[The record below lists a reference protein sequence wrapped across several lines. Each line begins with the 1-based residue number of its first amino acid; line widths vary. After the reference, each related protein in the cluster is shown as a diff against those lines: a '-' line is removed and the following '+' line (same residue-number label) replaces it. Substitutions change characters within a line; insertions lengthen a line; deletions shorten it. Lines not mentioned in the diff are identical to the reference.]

1 MIIVNY
7 RNKKNIKYISVYIK
21 IKIVET
27 SKYDLSGMKYYVVI
41 AIRELIITFT
51 TIK

>member
-1 MIIVNY
+1 MVIVNY
-7 RNKKNIKYISVYIK
+7 RKKYAKYISVYIK
-21 IKIVET
+21 IKMVET